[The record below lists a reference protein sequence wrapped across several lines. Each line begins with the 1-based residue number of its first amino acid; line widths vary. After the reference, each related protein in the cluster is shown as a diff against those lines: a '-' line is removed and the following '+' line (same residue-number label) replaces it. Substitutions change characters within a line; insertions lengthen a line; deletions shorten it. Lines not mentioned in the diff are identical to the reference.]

1 MLIAFIVSLGVIACA
16 DQAEDIRPM
25 SVECSEGC
33 GQLEDVK
40 NTEEEDEWETDSTKV
55 G

>member
-16 DQAEDIRPM
+16 DQAEIIRPM